1 MELKKTPAGPQVSI
15 ADTAPGV
22 PVAGREVLLQRF
34 YWSER
39 TQHLPGSGIGLSIVS
54 AVPRVHD
61 FTMRMSSA
69 EPGVRVI
76 IDCWSRTLR

>member
-1 MELKKTPAGPQVSI
+1 LKKTLAAPRVSI
-15 ADTAPGV
+15 ADTGPRIA
-22 PVAGREVLLQRF
+22 VAEHEAVLQRF

-39 TQHLPGSGIGLSIVS
+39 TQHLPGSDIGLCIVS

-76 IDCWSRTLR
+76 IDCWSRTLG